1 MERDPV
7 CGMELNNILDVPR
20 SAYQGGMI
28 YFCCS
33 RCKEMF
39 DNDPESYI
47 SGMHCELNI
56 NKTKPYK
63 CDCDNIVLIYSR
75 SRR

>member
-20 SAYQGGMI
+20 SAYKGGMI
-28 YFCCS
+28 YFCCQK
-33 RCKEMF
+33 CKEMF
-39 DNDPESYI
+39 DNDPETYI
-47 SGMHCELNI
+47 PGMHYELNI
-56 NKTKPYK
+56 NKHKPYK
-63 CDCDNIVLIYSR
+63 CECDNIALIYSR